1 MGNVDGFARSVGRR
15 GGREKMPDEYIS
27 REAALKAAKVKL
39 LPILRG
45 EDERR

>member
-27 REAALKAAKVKL
+27 REAALQEMEVKKD
-39 LPILRG
+39 G
-45 EDERR
+45 KDDS

>member
-1 MGNVDGFARSVGRR
+1 MLEG
-15 GGREKMPDEYIS
+15 YIS
-27 REAALKAAKVKL
+27 REAAVKAAKVKL